1 MHYYVTDNRA
11 ACVPLNEIPTA
22 GYAEFYED
30 LAERLADERYHIGH
44 YFALPDGDVLR
55 AYCLLLDDTEHR
67 VLVAS
72 YAIGYYDTPLL
83 PSLTA
88 RHPQVHPFE
97 REITE
102 RYGVRFADMPWN
114 KPLRFPF
121 DRYDRSSSIDNYPFY
136 TIEGASLHEV
146 NVGPIHAGVI
156 EPGAFR
162 FICNG
167 EQVLHLEI
175 ALGYQHRGV
184 ERTMTAD
191 DNVLRQTLVA
201 ESVAGDSAVAHA
213 TAYAQLREKLAG
225 KEGAPTPLDRER
237 AIALELERMAM
248 HIADTGA
255 LCMDVGYQLGQVAC
269 EALRTVTINTTQ
281 AWCGNRFG
289 KGLIRPFGTNHPLTD
304 TTIDLV
310 RRNIAD
316 VRRRYDEVRH
326 DIKSS
331 PSLLSRFEQCGIV
344 PRDENT
350 SLAVNHVTWQMMG
363 NGLHPV
369 ADEVLYREE
378 YAEPVLVFVD
388 PEEPDKEVNLVTN
401 DGVAAIWYPQEDG
414 YGNLFLPTDEAGA
427 PMLYDF
433 AIYGYTT
440 GLDYPEGWEPSG
452 DDWWLPPTEL
462 GLADTSWLCDSW
474 VLELRGGDAGPGY
487 AGTADLYYAPAGYI
501 KQDYLGVWRMEDDCL
516 YLKLSADSGDEIDA
530 SFPILIS
537 PSGEDLYFQ
546 RSRTGA
552 GIPFLPDGTDSIG
565 LLLYTG

>member
-1 MHYYVTDNRA
+1 MKQTLKRRICAAILCHILLLGLAGCGKANKAKSNDGGDPPVKASVDALKQGRPAADSEETVDGAESLARVRGDLEYDGRLTGAAAYLGLREMGDQTELTDWLREDCA
-11 ACVPLNEIPTA
+11 DLTSELPFLLEIPSERVLGA
-22 GYAEFYED
+22 GY
-30 LAERLADERYHIGH
+30 G
-44 YFALPDGDVLR
+44 
-55 AYCLLLDDTEHR
+55 
-67 VLVAS
+67 
-72 YAIGYYDTPLL
+72 
-83 PSLTA
+83 
-88 RHPQVHPFE
+88 
-97 REITE
+97 
-102 RYGVRFADMPWN
+102 
-114 KPLRFPF
+114 
-121 DRYDRSSSIDNYPFY
+121 
-136 TIEGASLHEV
+136 
-146 NVGPIHAGVI
+146 
-156 EPGAFR
+156 
-162 FICNG
+162 
-167 EQVLHLEI
+167 
-175 ALGYQHRGV
+175 
-184 ERTMTAD
+184 
-191 DNVLRQTLVA
+191 
-201 ESVAGDSAVAHA
+201 
-213 TAYAQLREKLAG
+213 KLF
-225 KEGAPTPLDRER
+225 
-237 AIALELERMAM
+237 
-248 HIADTGA
+248 
-255 LCMDVGYQLGQVAC
+255 C
-269 EALRTVTINTTQ
+269 
-281 AWCGNRFG
+281 
-289 KGLIRPFGTNHPLTD
+289 
-304 TTIDLV
+304 
-310 RRNIAD
+310 
-316 VRRRYDEVRH
+316 
-326 DIKSS
+326 
-331 PSLLSRFEQCGIV
+331 IV

-414 YGNLFLPTDEAGA
+414 YGNLILPTDEAGE

-552 GIPFLPDGTDSIG
+552 GIPFLPDGMDSVG

>member
-201 ESVAGDSAVAHA
+201 ESVAGDSAAAHA